1 MTTFDKI
8 NRCRTI
14 RCVNVWFAFLKR
26 PDTRQYAGSSRIDL
40 QFSVDSGDKQI
51 VLGLDGG
58 RSLRRMF
65 TGFVVLERGYIVVQI
80 DV

>member
-8 NRCRTI
+8 NRSRTI
-14 RCVNVWFAFLKR
+14 RRESVWLAFLKR

-51 VLGLDGG
+51 VLRLDGG

-65 TGFVVLERGYIVVQI
+65 TGFEVLERGYIVVQI
-80 DV
+80 NV